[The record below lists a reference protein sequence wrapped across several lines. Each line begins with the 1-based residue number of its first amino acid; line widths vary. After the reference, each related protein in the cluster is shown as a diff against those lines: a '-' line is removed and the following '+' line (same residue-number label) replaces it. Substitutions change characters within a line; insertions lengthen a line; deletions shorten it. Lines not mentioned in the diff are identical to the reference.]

1 MHYTRHKTNGL
12 AGGGTPLGRILLP
25 GAALAFLALAGTAQ
39 AAEALTPDEL
49 STNLTILY
57 WFVGINLA
65 VVFMGGFMKYVVR
78 YKPAAASQ
86 VAAPTGRLL
95 RKMQQAAGEVGAA
108 GAALLRPNDV
118 ADFVSRGKAY
128 AREERWAEAMD
139 DFDHAV
145 EIDPND
151 AAAYFSRGEV
161 FSRRGRWQDAVGDFD
176 QVTLLQ
182 PDNHLAWYNRGEA
195 YSWMEQY
202 AEAYR
207 DLTVA
212 VRLDPEHGPTHYSL
226 GEVRMEQGRYPEAI
240 EHFSRAIEI
249 NPEDAESYHMRGLAY
264 LATQQGRKG
273 CTDLTMACDK
283 GVCTG
288 LQFAQN
294 KGACTLD

>member
-1 MHYTRHKTNGL
+1 MYYIRHKTNGRIIIPVAGL
-12 AGGGTPLGRILLP
+12 AVLVFA
-25 GAALAFLALAGTAQ
+25 GAAQ
-39 AAEALTPDEL
+39 AAEALSPAQL
-49 STNLTILY
+49 SSNLSILY

-78 YKPAAASQ
+78 YKPVAVSQ

-95 RKMQQAAGEVGAA
+95 RKMQQAAGEMGEA
-108 GAALLRPNDV
+108 GATLLRPSDV
-118 ADFVSRGKAY
+118 AAFVSRGKAY
-128 AREERWAEAMD
+128 AREERWAEAMT
-139 DFDHAV
+139 DFDQAV

-151 AAAYFSRGEV
+151 AAAYYSRGEV
-161 FSRRGRWQDAVGDFD
+161 FSRQGRWQDAVGDFD
-176 QVTLLQ
+176 QVTLLE
-182 PDNHLAWYNRGEA
+182 PDNYLAWYNRGEA

-240 EHFSRAIEI
+240 DHLSEAIRI

-273 CTDLTMACDK
+273 CTDLTVACDK

-288 LQFAQN
+288 LQFAQ
-294 KGACTLD
+294 KQGACTLD